1 MLGVQRDVIQLEQ
14 EQHVAIVVEITDGCE
29 TYGR

>member
-14 EQHVAIVVEITDGCE
+14 EQHGAIVVEITEACE
-29 TYGR
+29 TYG